1 MTHEAYAEAYA
12 LAQQQEADAWEHL
25 RGKGGSI
32 GDMIKLALNIL
43 EDGGTVRIENHVP
56 EAAEHMC
63 WPVYVLVPARQ
74 VAPPSLTLVQ
84 GGADKGPA

>member
-32 GDMIKLALNIL
+32 GDMIKIALKVL
-43 EDGGTVRIENHVP
+43 EDDGIVRLEHHVP
-56 EAAEHMC
+56 EAAEHMR
-63 WPVYVLVPARQ
+63 WPVYVLAPARQ
-74 VAPPSLTLVQ
+74 VTPPSLTLVQ
-84 GGADKGPA
+84 GGAEQGPA